1 MKTLLLIDANAL
13 IHRSFHALPPLTA
26 PDGRPVGALYGLTR
40 ALLKTLADD
49 APQYIAAAFDRP
61 EPTFRKEMYEDYKAH
76 RSKAPDEL
84 IAQIIGAH
92 ALFEKMGIRTFELPG
107 FEADDVIGTLATRF
121 AEKDIRVVIL
131 TGDLDSLQLVRG
143 TRVVVRTPQKG
154 VSETVEYDDAAV
166 RARFHL
172 APEQIIDYKGL
183 VGDASDNIP
192 GVPGAGP
199 KTAELALHEF
209 GTIEGIYERMPSE
222 HKLAKKLL
230 PYGKEALFSKK
241 LATIKT
247 DLSLP
252 LASVEEL
259 AHETIDPQALRPYFE
274 ELGFQSIVRKM
285 DARAPAAHPPRSL
298 FSAVHEPVVEEADAV
313 FFEDADNARKSTDLL
328 RGKKMKVAYEWKP
341 IFKTLGERTYPAPP
355 FFDVSVAEWLLSPE
369 EGRRERPTGVNELR
383 ARFLRSKTGLEK
395 EGLSA
400 LFSELEMPLIPV
412 LTEMETR
419 GIAVDRPALTR
430 LSDTMERELSSIK
443 ERVYGY
449 AGIPF
454 NIDSPKQLGEVL
466 FGTLGLSGGKKTS
479 TGQKKTDKDVLR
491 GLAGAHPIVPLIL
504 EYRETMK
511 MRSGFVEPLI
521 AASEEDGRV
530 HTTYL
535 QTGAATGRLS
545 SEKPNLQNI
554 PQESRWAESLR
565 AAFVPGKG
573 LVFLSLDYS
582 QLELR
587 LLAHVSEDESLRAAF
602 VGGKDIHTLT
612 AAKVFGVTEH
622 AVDQKMRRVAKTLNF
637 GVIYGMGARAFASTS
652 GFSMTDAARFI
663 QDYFRAFPRVKVWQD
678 SVKASAKER
687 GVVENMNGRKRW
699 FSQNAAPGEF
709 ERAAINMPLQ
719 SLGAD
724 IIKKAMRKAAD
735 ILSERYQK
743 NAFLLL
749 SIHDELLFEVE
760 EKKAEAAGKEL
771 AEAMEH
777 VYSLSVPLTVEMKRG
792 ENWGTMR
799 AI

>member
-40 ALLKTLADD
+40 ALLKTIADD
-49 APQYIAAAFDRP
+49 APHYIAAAFDRP

-84 IAQIIGAH
+84 IAQIVGAH
-92 ALFEKMGIRTFELPG
+92 ELFEKMGVRTFELPG

-121 AEKDIRVVIL
+121 GENDVRVVIL
-131 TGDLDSLQLVRG
+131 TGDLDALQLVRG
-143 TRVVVRTPQKG
+143 TKVIVRTPQKG

-172 APEQIIDYKGL
+172 SPEQIIDYKGL

-199 KTAELALHEF
+199 KTAELALGEF
-209 GTIEGIYERMPSE
+209 GTIEGIYERMPPD

-230 PYGKEALFSKK
+230 PYKREALFSKK
-241 LATIKT
+241 LAMIKT

-252 LASVEEL
+252 LASLEEL

-274 ELGFQSIVRKM
+274 ELGFQSIVRRM
-285 DARAPAAHPPRSL
+285 NTRLPAAHPPRSL
-298 FSAVHEPVVEEADAV
+298 FSSEHEPVVDEGDTV
-313 FFEDADNARKSTDLL
+313 FFENADSTRIDADLL

-341 IFKTLGERTYPAPP
+341 ILKSLGERALLTPP
-355 FFDVSVAEWLLSPE
+355 FFDISVAEGLLSPE
-369 EGRRERPTGVNELR
+369 ENGGERPNDTHELR
-383 ARFLRSKTGLEK
+383 ARFLRSKEGLEK
-395 EGLSA
+395 EGLAA

-412 LTEMETR
+412 LARMEMR
-419 GIAVDRPALTR
+419 GIRIERPALIR
-430 LSDTMERELSSIK
+430 LGETMEHELSSIK
-443 ERVYGY
+443 ERIYGH
-449 AGIPF
+449 AGTPF
-454 NIDSPKQLGEVL
+454 NIDSPKQLGEIL
-466 FGTLGLSGGKKTS
+466 FGTLGLSSGKKTS

-491 GLAGAHPIVPLIL
+491 SLAGVHPIVPLIL

-511 MRSGFVEPLI
+511 MHSGFVEPLI
-521 AASEEDGRV
+521 VASEEDGRV

-565 AAFVPGKG
+565 ATFVPSEG
-573 LVFLSLDYS
+573 LILLSLDYS

-587 LLAHVSEDESLRAAF
+587 LLAHVSEDESLRTAF
-602 VGGKDIHTLT
+602 IKGKDIHTLT
-612 AAKVFGVTEH
+612 AAKVFGVAEN

-663 QDYFRAFPRVKVWQD
+663 QDYFRAFPGVKTWQD
-678 SVKASAKER
+678 TIKASAKER

-724 IIKKAMRKAAD
+724 IIKKAMRRAAD
-735 ILSERYQK
+735 ILSERYE
-743 NAFLLL
+743 NDAFLLL
-749 SIHDELLFEVE
+749 SIHDELLFEVKKE
-760 EKKAEAAGKEL
+760 KAEAVGKEL

-777 VYSLSVPLTVEMKRG
+777 VYSLSIPLTVEMKRG